1 MNLELPGKQPR
12 LYTDLVLDYTGTLSL
27 DGVLSPGI
35 AERLERLAKAVR
47 ITVRCER
54 AVKA

>member
-35 AERLERLAKAVR
+35 AERLERLA
-47 ITVRCER
+47 
-54 AVKA
+54 